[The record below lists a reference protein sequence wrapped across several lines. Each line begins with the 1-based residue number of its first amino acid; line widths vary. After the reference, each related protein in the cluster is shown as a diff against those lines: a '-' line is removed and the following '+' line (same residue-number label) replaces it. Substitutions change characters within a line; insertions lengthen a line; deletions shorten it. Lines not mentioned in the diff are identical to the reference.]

1 MKLLR
6 TGKDK
11 KINAI
16 LYFCQNT
23 KHLSQTKLYK
33 LLFFLDFLHFKEA
46 GRPVTDLE
54 YFAWERGPVP
64 RKLYFEIK
72 NRSAPPEIMKCVIP
86 KKDEMTGETEGVFFK
101 TLAQPKMEV
110 FSEREKRILE
120 NVAYI
125 FKDALAKDMTEISHL
140 KNQPWQ
146 RTISTKGEN
155 SYIDFLLALDKD
167 AKIDEESAKERLD
180 LHEEMKKLFGSES
193 KG

>member
-1 MKLLR
+1 MKLLN

-64 RKLYFEIK
+64 KKLYFEIK
-72 NRSAPPEIMKCVIP
+72 NKSAPPEIMKCVIP
-86 KKDEMTGETEGVFFK
+86 KNDEMTGETEAVYFK

-125 FKDALAKDMTEISHL
+125 FRDALAKDMTEISHL

-146 RTISTKGEN
+146 KTISTKGEN